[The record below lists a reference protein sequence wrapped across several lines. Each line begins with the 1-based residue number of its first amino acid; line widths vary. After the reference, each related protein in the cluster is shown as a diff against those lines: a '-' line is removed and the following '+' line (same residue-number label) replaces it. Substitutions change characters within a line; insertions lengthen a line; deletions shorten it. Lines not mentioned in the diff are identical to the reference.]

1 MLTAS
6 LLLVLSGAPT
16 AASADAFAKAAQWE
30 ELYLAFAAVQPKGY
44 AAKDQ
49 KRIATALLKG
59 CEALLPADAVMAFS
73 LGEKSVAFES
83 QPQAVVCTAQAAIK
97 TDQRSAADD
106 VLRVGLKRHPKDGAI
121 AVELARLMIEEKD
134 GPGAVRVLS
143 TVPKTS
149 KVFGDAQTLM
159 VSAQALVEEAAT
171 ARAQLS
177 DRTRKA
183 FATPTGSSAVVVV
196 ETREEGGGDDDER
209 PSNPRRPAPPKLGE
223 SRSYESSV
231 DEEGRRTRQNA
242 YFRFRYFNAQR
253 DFGQRAEYEG
263 RVQAALEE
271 SRLAARNV
279 MGVARESAVDVILY
293 SKAEFTMHHGP
304 WAAAAIAGFYSGSA
318 IRMNDSAEINPQN
331 MATLVHEYVHAVV
344 DELCQFDT
352 RGLPKWANEGLA
364 EYVEWEFVGRSR
376 PEGRYHAYLKQ
387 LAAQKRLPS
396 LSSMR
401 DDPLIASSDPGM
413 LYSYAAM
420 AMRTY
425 VQRYGMA
432 DLVSLLRDVG
442 KGVPFEKAFGMH
454 TSSDLAR
461 FEDSVRDEILAN

>member
-73 LGEKSVAFES
+73 LGEKSVAFGS
-83 QPQAVVCTAQAAIK
+83 QASAVVCTAQAAIK
-97 TDQRSAADD
+97 TDQRSAADE
-106 VLRVGLKRHPKDGAI
+106 VLRLGLKRHAKDGAI

-143 TVPKTS
+143 SVPKTS
-149 KVFGDAQTLM
+149 KAFGDAQTLM
-159 VSAQALVEEAAT
+159 VSAQALVEEAAS

-177 DRTRKA
+177 GRTSKA
-183 FATPTGSSAVVVV
+183 AEPEVRSSPLVV
-196 ETREEGGGDDDER
+196 ETEGADDDDER

-344 DELCQFDT
+344 DELCHFDT

-432 DLVSLLRDVG
+432 DLIGLLRDVG
-442 KGVPFEKAFGMH
+442 KGVPFEKAFGLH

>member
-73 LGEKSVAFES
+73 LGEKSVAFGS
-83 QPQAVVCTAQAAIK
+83 QASAVVCTAQAAIK
-97 TDQRSAADD
+97 TDQRSAADE
-106 VLRVGLKRHPKDGAI
+106 VLRLGLKRHAKDGAI

-149 KVFGDAQTLM
+149 KAFGDAQTLM
-159 VSAQALVEEAAT
+159 VSAQALVEEAAS

-177 DRTRKA
+177 GRTRKA
-183 FATPTGSSAVVVV
+183 AEPEVRSSPLVV
-196 ETREEGGGDDDER
+196 ETEGADDDDER

-432 DLVSLLRDVG
+432 DLIGLLRDVG
-442 KGVPFEKAFGMH
+442 KGVPFEKAFGLH

-461 FEDSVRDEILAN
+461 FEDGVRDEILAN

>member
-73 LGEKSVAFES
+73 LGEKSVAFGS
-83 QPQAVVCTAQAAIK
+83 QAPAVVCTAQAAIK
-97 TDQRSAADD
+97 TDQRSAADE
-106 VLRVGLKRHPKDGAI
+106 VLRAGLKRHAKDGAI

-134 GPGAVRVLS
+134 GPGAVRVLA

-149 KVFGDAQTLM
+149 KAFGDAQTLM
-159 VSAQALVEEAAT
+159 VSAQALVEEAAS

-177 DRTRKA
+177 GRTRKA
-183 FATPTGSSAVVVV
+183 AEPDERSSPVVV
-196 ETREEGGGDDDER
+196 EVEGGDDDDER

-364 EYVEWEFVGRSR
+364 EYVEWQFTGRSK

-442 KGVPFEKAFGMH
+442 KGVPFEKAFGLH

-461 FEDSVRDEILAN
+461 FEDSVRDEILSN

>member
-59 CEALLPADAVMAFS
+59 CEALLTADAVMAFS
-73 LGEKSVAFES
+73 LGEKSVAFGS
-83 QPQAVVCTAQAAIK
+83 QAPAVVCTAQAAIK

-106 VLRVGLKRHPKDGAI
+106 VLRLGLKRHTKDGAI

-149 KVFGDAQTLM
+149 KAFGDAQTLM
-159 VSAQALVEEAAT
+159 VSAQALVEEAAS

-177 DRTRKA
+177 GRTHKA
-183 FATPTGSSAVVVV
+183 AEPEVRSSPLVV
-196 ETREEGGGDDDER
+196 ETEGGDDDDDR

-364 EYVEWEFVGRSR
+364 EYVEWQFTGRSK

-387 LAAQKRLPS
+387 LAAQKKLPS

-442 KGVPFEKAFGMH
+442 KGVPFEKAFGLH

>member
-1 MLTAS
+1 MLTTS
-6 LLLVLSGAPT
+6 LLLVLAGAPT

-44 AAKDQ
+44 ASKDQ
-49 KRIATALLKG
+49 KRIATALQKG
-59 CEALLPADAVMAFS
+59 CEALLSADAVMAFS
-73 LGEKSVAFES
+73 LGEKSVAFGS
-83 QPQAVVCTAQAAIK
+83 QPQAVLCTAQAAIK
-97 TDQRSAADD
+97 TEQRSAADE
-106 VLRVGLKRHPKDGAI
+106 VLRVGLTRHGKDGAI

-134 GPGAVRVLS
+134 GTGAVRVLAA
-143 TVPKTS
+143 VPKTS
-149 KVFGDAQTLM
+149 KAFSEAQTLM
-159 VSAQALVEEAAT
+159 VSAQALVEEAASG
-171 ARAQLS
+171 RAQLS
-177 DRTRKA
+177 GRGLRASDPEDRSRPIVS
-183 FATPTGSSAVVVV
+183 ATVG
-196 ETREEGGGDDDER
+196 EDGDDEA
-209 PSNPRRPAPPKLGE
+209 PQNPRRPAPPKLGE

-242 YFRFRYFNAQR
+242 FFRFRYFNAQR

-271 SRLAARNV
+271 SRVAARNV

-318 IRMNDSAEINPQN
+318 IRMNDSAEINAQN

-352 RGLPKWANEGLA
+352 RGLPKWVNEGLA
-364 EYVEWEFVGRSR
+364 EYVEWQFTGRSR

-396 LSSMR
+396 LASMR

-420 AMRTY
+420 AMRSY
-425 VQRYGMA
+425 VQRYGMP
-432 DLVSLLRDVG
+432 DLVSLIRDVG
-442 KGVPFEKAFGMH
+442 KGVPFEKAFGLH
-454 TSSDLAR
+454 TSSDLVR
-461 FEDSVRDEILAN
+461 FEDSLRDEIVGN

>member
-83 QPQAVVCTAQAAIK
+83 QAQAVVCTAQAAIK

-106 VLRVGLKRHPKDGAI
+106 VLRVGLKRHAKDGAI

-134 GPGAVRVLS
+134 GAGAVRVLS

-149 KVFGDAQTLM
+149 KAFGDAQTLM
-159 VSAQALVEEAAT
+159 VSAQALVEEAAS

-177 DRTRKA
+177 GRTRKA
-183 FATPTGSSAVVVV
+183 AEPEVRSSPLVV
-196 ETREEGGGDDDER
+196 ETEGGDDDDER

>member
-1 MLTAS
+1 MILVP
-6 LLLVLSGAPT
+6 LLLVVSAAPT
-16 AASADAFAKAAQWE
+16 ASAAEGFARASQWE

-44 AAKDQ
+44 APKDQ

-73 LGEKSVAFES
+73 LGEKSVAFGS

-106 VLRVGLKRHPKDGAI
+106 VLRAGLLRHAKDVAI
-121 AVELARLMIEEKD
+121 SIELARLMLEEKD
-134 GPGAVRVLS
+134 GPGAVRVLAQ
-143 TVPKTS
+143 VPRTS
-149 KVFGDAQTLM
+149 KAFGEAQTLM
-159 VSAQALVEEAAT
+159 VSAQALVEEAAS

-177 DRTRKA
+177 GRTRKA
-183 FATPTGSSAVVVV
+183 AEPEQRSSPVALVV
-196 ETREEGGGDDDER
+196 EREDGAEDEPR
-209 PSNPRRPAPPKLGE
+209 SNPRRPAPPKLGE

-279 MGVARESAVDVILY
+279 MGIARESAVDVILY

-318 IRMNDSAEINPQN
+318 IRMNDSAEINERN

-352 RGLPKWANEGLA
+352 HGLPKWVNEGLA
-364 EYVEWEFVGRSR
+364 EYVEWEFTGRSK

-387 LAAQKRLPS
+387 LAAQKKLPS
-396 LSSMR
+396 LASMR
-401 DDPLIASSDPGM
+401 DDPLIASADPGM

-420 AMRTY
+420 AMRSY
-425 VQRYGMA
+425 VKRYGMS

-442 KGVPFEKAFGMH
+442 KGVAFEKAFGLH
-454 TSSDLAR
+454 TSSDLVR
-461 FEDSVRDEILAN
+461 FEEGVRDEILAN

>member
-1 MLTAS
+1 MLLTS
-6 LLLVLSGAPT
+6 LLLVLSAAPT
-16 AASADAFAKAAQWE
+16 AAGADAFARASQWE

-49 KRIATALLKG
+49 KRIAAALLKG
-59 CEALLPADAVMAFS
+59 CEALLPTDAVMAFS
-73 LGEKSVAFES
+73 LGEKSVAFGS

-97 TDQRSAADD
+97 TDQRSAADE
-106 VLRVGLKRHPKDGAI
+106 VLRVGLKRHAKDGAI
-121 AVELARLMIEEKD
+121 SVELARLMIEEKD
-134 GPGAVRVLS
+134 GPGAVRVLAGVAKS
-143 TVPKTS
+143 S
-149 KVFGDAQTLM
+149 KAFSEAQTLL
-159 VSAQALVEEAAT
+159 VSAQALVEEAAA
-171 ARAQLS
+171 ARAQLLGRS
-177 DRTRKA
+177 RPAMPEER
-183 FATPTGSSAVVVV
+183 SSPVVV
-196 ETREEGGGDDDER
+196 EREDGDDDEPR
-209 PSNPRRPAPPKLGE
+209 ANPRRPSPPKLGE

-271 SRLAARNV
+271 ARLAARNV

-318 IRMNDSAEINPQN
+318 IRMNDSAEINDRN

-364 EYVEWEFVGRSR
+364 EYVEWEFTGRSK

-396 LSSMR
+396 LASMR

-420 AMRTY
+420 AMRSY
-425 VQRYGMA
+425 VKRYGMP
-432 DLVSLLRDVG
+432 DLLSLLRDVG
-442 KGVPFEKAFGMH
+442 KGVPFEKAFGLH
-454 TSSDLAR
+454 TSSDLVR
-461 FEDSVRDEILAN
+461 FEESVRDEILAN